1 MSIMVPLPMTAPM
14 LITAPIM
21 MTALSPISTCSR
33 MMAPGSMR
41 ALIFLR
47 SNMGMALLRR
57 SLSMTISSMLSTWS
71 ARMGPSSRQSPKTT
85 LLVPSPKTWAEP

>member
-1 MSIMVPLPMTAPM
+1 MSIMVPGPMTAPM
-14 LITAPIM
+14 LMTAPIM

-41 ALIFLR
+41 ALRFFR
-47 SNMGMALLRR
+47 SSMGMALLRR
-57 SLSMTISSMLSTWS
+57 SFSMTRSSMWSTLS

-85 LLVPSPKTWAEP
+85 LLGPSPNTWAEP